1 VPNNKGFLTGKLFE
15 YMGTK
20 RPIFAI
26 GPVNGDANKLI
37 VDSNSGVMV
46 DYNDEEGAY
55 KLLQQIYNEWKENN
69 SKYTYNVEQFSRKNL
84 TKKLAEVFEEVIKIK
99 E

>member
-1 VPNNKGFLTGKLFE
+1 
-15 YMGTK
+15 MGPK
-20 RPIFAI
+20 CPIFAI
-26 GPVNGDANKLI
+26 GPVIGDANKLI
-37 VDSNSGVMV
+37 FDSNCGVMV
-46 DYNDEEGAY
+46 DYNVEAGAY